1 MIPFKMYFDALK
13 YIDLPVSILSFFL
26 LTIYIDLAILDYSIH
41 LKSSK
46 KFLIFFF
53 FIAYSFLT
61 PAPLSFEPS

>member
-41 LKSSK
+41 LRVQKN
-46 KFLIFFF
+46 F
-53 FIAYSFLT
+53 
-61 PAPLSFEPS
+61 